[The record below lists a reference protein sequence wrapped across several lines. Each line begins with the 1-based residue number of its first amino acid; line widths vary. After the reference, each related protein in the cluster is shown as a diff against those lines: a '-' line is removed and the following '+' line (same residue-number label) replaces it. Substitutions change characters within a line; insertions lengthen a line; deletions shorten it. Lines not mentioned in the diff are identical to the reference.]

1 MSNKANA
8 SGRKL
13 VAKNRK
19 AYHDYLIFD
28 TYEAGIALTGSEIKS
43 VRANQV
49 SLRDGYALIREGE
62 VWLEN
67 VHIAPYNQA
76 NQENHEPRRTR
87 KLLLHRREINRLDG
101 KLREKGLTL
110 IPLSMYLKNNRA
122 KVELGLAKGKR
133 QYDKRVALKEKE
145 ARRQIDRS
153 MGRNRKGYD

>member
-1 MSNKANA
+1 MSKKTGAP
-8 SGRKL
+8 GRKI
-13 VAKNRK
+13 VSKNRK
-19 AYHDYLIFD
+19 AYHDYLILD

-49 SLRDGYALIREGE
+49 SLRDGYALIRDGE

-76 NQENHEPRRTR
+76 NRENHEPRRSR
-87 KLLLHRREINRLDG
+87 KLLLHRREINRLTG
-101 KLREKGLTL
+101 KLREKGFTL
-110 IPLSMYLKNNRA
+110 IPLSMYLKNSRA
-122 KVELGLAKGKR
+122 KIELGLARGKR

-153 MGRNRKGYD
+153 MGRRHKGY

>member
-1 MSNKANA
+1 MAQIK
-8 SGRKL
+8 SGRKIIS
-13 VAKNRK
+13 KNRK
-19 AYHDYLIFD
+19 AYHDYLILD

-49 SLRDGYALIREGE
+49 SLRDGYALIRDGE

-76 NQENHEPRRTR
+76 NRENHEPRRSR
-87 KLLLHRREINRLDG
+87 KLLLHRREINRLTG

-110 IPLSMYLKNNRA
+110 IPLSMYLKNSRA

-153 MGRNRKGYD
+153 MSRSRKSY

>member
-1 MSNKANA
+1 MAKIK
-8 SGRKL
+8 SGRKIIS
-13 VAKNRK
+13 KNRK
-19 AYHDYLIFD
+19 AYHDYLILD

-43 VRANQV
+43 IRANQV
-49 SLRDGYALIREGE
+49 SLRDGYALIRDGE

-76 NQENHEPRRTR
+76 NRENHEPRRSR
-87 KLLLHRREINRLDG
+87 KLLLHRREINRLTG

-110 IPLSMYLKNNRA
+110 IPLSMYLKNSRA

-153 MGRNRKGYD
+153 MGQSRKGY

>member
-1 MSNKANA
+1 MSKKTGA
-8 SGRKL
+8 SGVKI
-13 VAKNRK
+13 VSKNRK
-19 AYHDYLIFD
+19 AWHDYHILD

-49 SLRDGYALIREGE
+49 SLRDGYALVRNGE
-62 VWLEN
+62 IWLEN

-76 NQENHEPRRTR
+76 NRENHEPRRPR
-87 KLLLHRREINRLDG
+87 KLLLHRREINRLTG

-110 IPLSMYLKNNRA
+110 IPLSMYLKNSRA

-153 MGRNRKGYD
+153 MGQRHKGYN

>member
-1 MSNKANA
+1 MAQIK
-8 SGRKL
+8 SGRKI
-13 VAKNRK
+13 VSKNRK
-19 AYHDYLIFD
+19 AYHDYLILD

-49 SLRDGYALIREGE
+49 SLRDGYALIRDGE

-76 NQENHEPRRTR
+76 NRENHEPRRSR
-87 KLLLHRREINRLDG
+87 KLLLHRREINRLTG

-110 IPLSMYLKNNRA
+110 IPLSMYLKNSRA

-153 MGRNRKGYD
+153 MSRSRKSY

>member
-1 MSNKANA
+1 MSKKVDA

-13 VAKNRK
+13 VARNRK
-19 AYHDYLIFD
+19 ACHDYLILD

-49 SLRDGYALIREGE
+49 SLRDGYALIRGGE

-76 NQENHEPRRTR
+76 NRENHEPRRSR
-87 KLLLHRREINRLDG
+87 KLLLHRREINRLTG

-110 IPLSMYLKNNRA
+110 IPLSMYLKNSRA

-133 QYDKRVALKEKE
+133 QYDKRVTLKEKE

-153 MGRNRKGYD
+153 LGRSRKGYD